1 MDNNNNI
8 KKEKYKCLY
17 TNKNPLQKDNKYI
30 QSSKFI
36 SNNSFLIFKDK
47 KIIKYNYSYNLQMNN
62 IDSIDIENE
71 FIEKD
76 YIYDYDIIFN
86 QYESNTNICICA
98 KDNPIRILNDK
109 LLLIKSFSI
118 ENKQKESYLSSIFIK
133 YEPFG
138 LNIYTGKNHLT
149 KIDLIKQKEIN
160 TIYNKNYNH
169 LSCFDFNIKYSCYF
183 IGSYSNKL
191 FLCDYKTD
199 KIINIYKQEKSVN
212 QIKVLNTKEYKII
225 VGYRN
230 SDYICLFD
238 IRKMDKYIQKL
249 NRNAMTTKKINFIL
263 DKDEKNLYSGTKNG
277 TIIRYCNLGE
287 NDMGDK
293 TLNENIDS
301 SYNNE
306 IINNEEIDIGINNC
320 ISSIDL
326 NNDYNLM
333 LVTNGERNFD
343 DIFYSLKNN
352 DSDYNSDIENEY
364 KESQFHLYKIIN
376 E

>member
-1 MDNNNNI
+1 MDNNN
-8 KKEKYKCLY
+8 KKEKYKWLY
-17 TNKNPLQKDNKYI
+17 TNKKSIKYI

-36 SNNSFLIFKDK
+36 SNNSFLIFTNKT
-47 KIIKYNYSYNLQMNN
+47 IRKYNYTYNINLNN
-62 IDSIDIENE
+62 IESINFENE

-86 QYESNTNICICA
+86 QYESNNKICICS

-109 LLLIKSFSI
+109 LLIIKSFPI

-138 LNIYTGKNHLT
+138 LNIYTGKNYLT
-149 KIDLIKQKEIN
+149 KIDLIKQKEIY
-160 TIYNKNYNH
+160 TINNKNYNY

-183 IGSYSNKL
+183 LGSYYNKL

-199 KIINIYKQEKSVN
+199 KIIYTYKQEKPIN
-212 QIKVLNTKEYKII
+212 QIKILNTKEYKII

-230 SDYICLFD
+230 SEYICLYD

-249 NRNAMTTKKINFIL
+249 NRNGMTTKKINFIM
-263 DKDEKNLYSGTKNG
+263 DNEEKNLYSGTKNG
-277 TIIRYCNLGE
+277 KLMRFFNFEEI
-287 NDMGDK
+287 K
-293 TLNENIDS
+293 NIDDC
-301 SYNNE
+301 NND
-306 IINNEEIDIGINNC
+306 IINKEEIDIGINNC

-333 LVTNGERNFD
+333 IITNGERNYD
-343 DIFYSLKNN
+343 DFYSLKNN
-352 DSDYNSDIENEY
+352 NASDFNSDNDNDNKNEY
-364 KESQFHLYKIIN
+364 KESHFHLYKIIN
-376 E
+376 DI